1 MLIDGKTVTVDDAF
15 LRECILNPSAH
26 VVMGYVPIMPTFQG
40 QISEEGLINLVEYI
54 KSLDT
59 DYRIRQTL
67 NDSDYSPNQKGPT
80 GPAPNYRSRQLT
92 GADQMPDSGP
102 DTSTSKGMGPS
113 PQ

>member
-1 MLIDGKTVTVDDAF
+1 MLADGKTITVDDAF
-15 LRECILNPSAH
+15 LRGCILNPSAH
-26 VVMGYVPIMPTFQG
+26 VIMGYVPIMPTFQG
-40 QISEEGLINLVEYI
+40 QISEEGLIDLVEYI

-59 DYRIRQTL
+59 ADRIHQTL
-67 NDSDYSPNQKGPT
+67 NDSDYSPNQAGPT

-92 GADQMPDSGP
+92 GADQLPDAKP

>member
-1 MLIDGKTVTVDDAF
+1 MLSDGKTVTVDDAF
-15 LRECILNPSAH
+15 LRGCILNPSAH

-40 QISEEGLINLVEYI
+40 QISEEGLIDLVEYI

-59 DYRIRQTL
+59 NGRIRQTL
-67 NDSDYSPNQKGPT
+67 NDSSYSPNQVGPT
-80 GPAPNYRSRQLT
+80 GAAPNYRSGQLT
-92 GADQMPDSGP
+92 GAKQMPDAVP

>member
-1 MLIDGKTVTVDDAF
+1 MID
-15 LRECILNPSAH
+15 
-26 VVMGYVPIMPTFQG
+26 
-40 QISEEGLINLVEYI
+40 LVEYI

-59 DYRIRQTL
+59 ADRIRQTL
-67 NDSDYSPNQKGPT
+67 NDSHYSPNQVGPT

-92 GADQMPDSGP
+92 GADQMPDAKP